1 MEINKSILNRTLPH
15 VVAILVFIIV
25 SVIYFSPQLNGYSIN
40 QSDVVQNLGMKKEI
54 EDFRDKY
61 KSETLWTN
69 SAFGGMPAY
78 QISVRYDKDN
88 WIKHIE
94 YLFFKD
100 LVKRPIS
107 YMLFLMAGFYL
118 LLWCFNVNPWIAII
132 GGLAFGLASFNI
144 LYLATGHNAK
154 VLAISYIPPL
164 VGSIIYAYRKNFLVG
179 SALLSVFTCLHLSA
193 NHVQMSYYLI
203 YFLIAVILIEFY
215 IHLRDN
221 LLPKFF
227 KTSAVL
233 LLAGVLGILPAISN
247 LIVTNEYGKYTTRG
261 KSELTISSENIEK
274 SSNDALDSE
283 YIKRY
288 SLGPGEVWSLVIPN
302 VKGGSNGYIGQNK
315 DIMKKIPPDYRKT
328 ISQQSSYWGEQYGSG
343 GAFYYGATVF
353 VLFVLG
359 IFFIKDKI
367 KWAILSVSVLAIIL
381 SLKYSS
387 IVDFFI
393 EHVPLYNKFRDT
405 KMMLVLVQVSLPL
418 LGILFVNKLIN
429 DGIDRKR
436 FLYVSIGLG
445 GIFFLFYVA
454 PGFWFDFLSRNETQ
468 QINAQLA
475 NYRNDPGTM
484 RQIEDWKNELINA
497 RILIFKKDSLR
508 SLFFVLATALVI
520 YLFLVSK
527 LKERTFLILLGVL
540 VLIDLW
546 GVDKRYLNNKKKGA
560 RYFQWVDSYK
570 YRNPFQATVADMEI
584 LNYEM
589 EAAPSLK
596 QKIDNEVNKLQK
608 ERKLKTEEF
617 KTEKEKVMFRELN
630 FSTNY
635 RTLSLLNPFNESRT
649 SYYHKSIGGYHGAK
663 LKKYQELIEF
673 QISGEI
679 NDIVNVLNS
688 ESVNESIEELLKNN
702 IPVLNMLNTKYI
714 IYNLSA
720 PPLVNPYSYGNA
732 WFVSNI
738 KFVKNADEEI
748 LSLGNINK
756 NTAIFNEKYKNK
768 IAADLKYDSS
778 ATIQLNSYK
787 PNHLIY
793 ETSAGHDQLAVF
805 SEIFF
810 EDGWNAYIDGEK
822 SDYIKANYILRSMNI
837 PEGKHTVE
845 FKFEPESYYLGRKLS
860 HAGSVLIIIFVLGV
874 ILYEFRAGKKLT
886 KTDT

>member
-1 MEINKSILNRTLPH
+1 MEINKNFVNRTLPYIA
-15 VVAILVFIIV
+15 AILVFIIV
-25 SVIYFSPQLNGYSIN
+25 SAVYFSPQLSNHRLS
-40 QSDVVQNLGMKKEI
+40 QSDVVQSLGMKKEI
-54 EDFRDKY
+54 QDFRDKFD
-61 KSETLWTN
+61 SEPLWT
-69 SAFGGMPAY
+69 SSTFSGMPAY

-88 WIKHIE
+88 WIKHLE
-94 YLFFKD
+94 YLFFIHI
-100 LVKRPIS
+100 VNRPIA
-107 YMLFLMAGFYL
+107 YLLFLMAGFYIL
-118 LLWCFNVNPWIAII
+118 LLCFNVNPWAAII

-164 VGSIIYAYRKNFLVG
+164 LGSIIYAYRKNLLTG
-179 SALLSVFTCLHLSA
+179 SALLSIFTCLHLSA

-203 YFLIAVILIEFY
+203 YFLIAIILVEFY
-215 IHLRDN
+215 IHLKSN

-247 LIVTNEYGKYTTRG
+247 LIVTNEYGKHTTRG
-261 KSELTISSENIEK
+261 KSELTISSENMEK
-274 SSNDALDSE
+274 SSMDALDSE

-288 SLGPGEVWSLVIPN
+288 SLGTGEVWSLVIPN
-302 VKGGSNGYIGQNK
+302 VKGGANGYIGQNK
-315 DIMKKIPPDYRKT
+315 DIMKKIPRDYRKT

-343 GAFYYGATVF
+343 GAFYYGATIF

-367 KWAILSVSVLAIIL
+367 KWAILSISVLAVIL

-405 KMMLVLVQVSLPL
+405 KMMLVLVQVSFPL
-418 LGILFVNKLIN
+418 LGILFVNKLIGN
-429 DGIDRKR
+429 GIDRKK

-445 GIFFLFYVA
+445 SIFFLFYVA

-475 NYRNDPGTM
+475 HYRNDPGTM

-508 SLFFVLATALVI
+508 SLFFVLATALLI
-520 YLFLVSK
+520 YLFLVQK
-527 LKERTFLILLGVL
+527 LKERTLLILLGVL

-560 RYFQWVDSYK
+560 RYLQWVDEYK
-570 YRNPFQATVADMEI
+570 YRNPFEATVADLEI
-584 LNYEM
+584 LKYEM
-589 EAAPSLK
+589 EVLPSLK
-596 QKIDNEVNKLQK
+596 QKIDNEVSKLQK
-608 ERKLKTEEF
+608 EKKLKTAEF
-617 KTEKEKVMFRELN
+617 KIEKEKVMFRELN

-673 QISGEI
+673 QISPEI
-679 NDIVNVLNS
+679 NNIVNVLNS
-688 ESVNESIEELLKNN
+688 TSPNDSIDGLLKND

-714 IYNLSA
+714 IYSLSA
-720 PPLVNPYSYGNA
+720 PPIANNYHYGNS
-732 WFVSNI
+732 WFVNNI
-738 KFVKNADEEI
+738 KYVKNADEEI
-748 LSLGNINK
+748 LSLSSIDK
-756 NTAIFNEKYKNK
+756 RTAIFHEKYKNK
-768 IAADLKYDSS
+768 IATEIEYDSS
-778 ATIQLNSYK
+778 ATIQLKSYK

-793 ETSAGHDQLAVF
+793 ETSAEHIQLAVF

-810 EDGWNAYIDGEK
+810 DDGWNAYLDGEK
-822 SDYIKANYILRSMNI
+822 TDYFKANYILRSMII

-845 FKFEPESYYLGRKLS
+845 FKFEPESYYMGRKIS
-860 HAGSVLIIIFVLGV
+860 HAGSGLIIIFVLGV
-874 ILYEFRAGKKLT
+874 ILYGFRTRQKLT
-886 KTDT
+886 EDNT